1 MFGHVSKNQL
11 KLIDEYFQQYIEF
24 TQYKQNNFNY
34 IEKTGNKE
42 LDALFSKWNEKI
54 RETDSAIKSD
64 INVIGEIVLTTDKVN
79 QGIFRCRIKSNTK
92 NPMIFTL
99 KKTLNQMLDSLEDKM
114 IKLEST
120 LQSYATDDF
129 RPKIDIDPI
138 LKARM
143 LSVMTSINTLG
154 KSLSSNAKDNL
165 NTGESLQQSSHKMN
179 ISMNNLA
186 TKANEQAASLEETAA
201 AVEEITSITR
211 NNTINASKM
220 SELGQ
225 NVKKSVFDGQVLA
238 KQTGSSME
246 EIHKKVAA
254 ITEAINI
261 IDQIAFQ
268 TNILSLNAAVEAAT
282 AGDAGRGFAV
292 VAAEVRNLANR
303 SADAAKEIKSLVED
317 ANLKAKQ
324 GKDISD
330 SMISGYEKLNE
341 IISETI
347 HIIEDVSSASK
358 EQMLGIEQIN
368 DAISLL
374 DRVTQENA
382 NEANQTTQISTDVE
396 SLAKQLVNDAN
407 NKKFN

>member
-54 RETDSAIKSD
+54 KETDSAIKSD

-92 NPMIFTL
+92 NPVIFTL

-282 AGDAGRGFAV
+282 AGEAGRGFAV

>member
-42 LDALFSKWNEKI
+42 IDALFSKWNEKI
-54 RETDSAIKSD
+54 KETDSAIKSD

-99 KKTLNQMLDSLEDKM
+99 KKTLNQMLNSLEDKM

-120 LQSYATDDF
+120 LQSYANDDF
-129 RPKIDIDPI
+129 RPTIDIDPI

-154 KSLSSNAKDNL
+154 ESLSSNAKNNL
-165 NTGESLQQSSHKMN
+165 NNGESLQQSSHKMN

-282 AGDAGRGFAV
+282 AGEAGRGFAV

-303 SADAAKEIKSLVED
+303 SADAAKEIKNLVED

-347 HIIEDVSSASK
+347 HIIEEVSSASK

-382 NEANQTTQISTDVE
+382 NEATQTTQISTDVE

>member
-42 LDALFSKWNEKI
+42 IDALFSKWNEKI
-54 RETDSAIKSD
+54 KETDSAIKSD

-114 IKLEST
+114 IRLEST

-211 NNTINASKM
+211 NNTVNASKM

-225 NVKKSVFDGQVLA
+225 NVKKSVSDGQVLA
-238 KQTGSSME
+238 QQTGSSME
-246 EIHKKVAA
+246 EIQKKVAA

-282 AGDAGRGFAV
+282 AGEAGRGFAV

-303 SADAAKEIKSLVED
+303 SADAAKEIKNLVED

>member
-42 LDALFSKWNEKI
+42 IDALFSKWNEKI
-54 RETDSAIKSD
+54 KETDSAIKSD

-99 KKTLNQMLDSLEDKM
+99 KKTLNQMLNSLEDKM

-120 LQSYATDDF
+120 LQSYANDDF
-129 RPKIDIDPI
+129 RPTIDIDPI

-154 KSLSSNAKDNL
+154 ESLSSNAKNNL
-165 NTGESLQQSSHKMN
+165 NNGESLQQSSHKMN

-211 NNTINASKM
+211 NNTVNASKM

-225 NVKKSVFDGQVLA
+225 NVKKSVSDGQVLA
-238 KQTGSSME
+238 QQTGSSME

-282 AGDAGRGFAV
+282 AGEAGRGFAV

-303 SADAAKEIKSLVED
+303 SADAAKEIKNLVED

>member
-225 NVKKSVFDGQVLA
+225 NVKKSVSDGQVLA
-238 KQTGSSME
+238 QQTGSSME

-282 AGDAGRGFAV
+282 AGEAGRGFAV

>member
-1 MFGHVSKNQL
+1 MFGHISKNEL

-54 RETDSAIKSD
+54 RETDSSIKSD

-114 IKLEST
+114 IRLEST

-129 RPKIDIDPI
+129 RPTINIEPI

-154 KSLSSNAKDNL
+154 ESLSTSAKDNL
-165 NTGESLQQSSHKMN
+165 NNGESLQQSSRKMN

-225 NVKKSVFDGQVLA
+225 NVKKSVSDGQILA

-246 EIHKKVAA
+246 EIHDKVAA

-282 AGDAGRGFAV
+282 AGEAGRGFAV

-303 SADAAKEIKSLVED
+303 SADAAKEIKNLVED
-317 ANLKAKQ
+317 ANQKTKQ

-341 IISETI
+341 IISQTI
-347 HIIEDVSSASK
+347 HIIDDVSSASK

>member
-54 RETDSAIKSD
+54 KETDSAIKSD

-179 ISMNNLA
+179 ISMNKLA
-186 TKANEQAASLEETAA
+186 TNANEQAA
-201 AVEEITSITR
+201 
-211 NNTINASKM
+211 
-220 SELGQ
+220 
-225 NVKKSVFDGQVLA
+225 
-238 KQTGSSME
+238 
-246 EIHKKVAA
+246 
-254 ITEAINI
+254 
-261 IDQIAFQ
+261 
-268 TNILSLNAAVEAAT
+268 
-282 AGDAGRGFAV
+282 
-292 VAAEVRNLANR
+292 
-303 SADAAKEIKSLVED
+303 
-317 ANLKAKQ
+317 
-324 GKDISD
+324 
-330 SMISGYEKLNE
+330 
-341 IISETI
+341 
-347 HIIEDVSSASK
+347 
-358 EQMLGIEQIN
+358 
-368 DAISLL
+368 
-374 DRVTQENA
+374 
-382 NEANQTTQISTDVE
+382 
-396 SLAKQLVNDAN
+396 
-407 NKKFN
+407 

>member
-1 MFGHVSKNQL
+1 MFGHVSKNEL

-282 AGDAGRGFAV
+282 AGEAGRGFAV

>member
-282 AGDAGRGFAV
+282 AGEAGRGFAV

-382 NEANQTTQISTDVE
+382 NEANQTTQISIDVE

>member
-1 MFGHVSKNQL
+1 MFGHISKNEL

-54 RETDSAIKSD
+54 RETDSSIKSD

-120 LQSYATDDF
+120 LQSYAVDDF
-129 RPKIDIDPI
+129 RPTINIDPI

-154 KSLSSNAKDNL
+154 ESLSTSAKNNL
-165 NTGESLQQSSHKMN
+165 NNGESLQQSSRKMN

-225 NVKKSVFDGQVLA
+225 NVKKSVSDGQVLA

-246 EIHKKVAA
+246 EIHEKVAA

-282 AGDAGRGFAV
+282 AGEAGRGFAV

-303 SADAAKEIKSLVED
+303 SADAAKEIKNLVED
-317 ANLKAKQ
+317 ANLKTKQ

-341 IISETI
+341 IISQTI
-347 HIIEDVSSASK
+347 HIIDDVSSASK

>member
-54 RETDSAIKSD
+54 KETDSAIKSD

-282 AGDAGRGFAV
+282 AGEAGRGFAV

-347 HIIEDVSSASK
+347 HIIENVSSASK